1 MHTYIHTNS
10 TELVSSSILRIE
22 QRMNISQNATTTK
35 VVCVCITCEYY
46 KNTEQNKWSFL
57 PVFTEKKLIFS
68 FFSLLF
74 SVYRLPTFY
83 SYSRTSPSVSLFH
96 YWITYNM
103 CMVENIQLEKL
114 LRARKKV
121 FYSVWNKKSEI
132 YFYSYLVLC
141 THKSKKL

>member
-68 FFSLLF
+68 LFFPPLL
-74 SVYRLPTFY
+74 RIPPTYFLLIFPNIPI
-83 SYSRTSPSVSLFH
+83 SFSVSLLDYVQYVHGWKHPTWKVASCEEKSILFCVKQEK
-96 YWITYNM
+96 W
-103 CMVENIQLEKL
+103 NIFLF
-114 LRARKKV
+114 V
-121 FYSVWNKKSEI
+121 SG
-132 YFYSYLVLC
+132 LVY
-141 THKSKKL
+141 TQK